1 MNSSNGVKLFEM
13 GVWWANKTTLS
24 SVSELP
30 RLSSWVTDMALGKVL
45 EGMSTVNAMEHLG
58 SRNGKAKNIT
68 IADLEQ
74 L

>member
-13 GVWWANKTTLS
+13 GIWRPNKMVLS

-30 RLSSWVTDMALGKVL
+30 RLSSWTADMALGQVL
-45 EGMSTVNAMEHLG
+45 EGMSTVKAKEHLG
-58 SRNGKAKNIT
+58 SRNGKAKKIT